1 MVHESY
7 DGAVCSG
14 EGLGGLG
21 ALGDIVIEFNPGHK
35 LI

>member
-1 MVHESY
+1 MIVHESY

-14 EGLGGLG
+14 KGLG
-21 ALGDIVIEFNPGHK
+21 ALGDIVIELNPGNQ

>member
-1 MVHESY
+1 MIVDESY

-14 EGLGGLG
+14 KGLG
-21 ALGDIVIEFNPGHK
+21 ALGDIVIELNPGNK